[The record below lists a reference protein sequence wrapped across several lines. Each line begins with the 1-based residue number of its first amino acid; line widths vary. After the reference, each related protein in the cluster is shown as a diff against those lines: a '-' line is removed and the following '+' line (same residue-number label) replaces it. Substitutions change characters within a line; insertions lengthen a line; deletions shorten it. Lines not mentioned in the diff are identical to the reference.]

1 MTERDDRF
9 AAALRGWGPI
19 GIAATLVIA
28 LTGPVLEPLG
38 AVLTLAWRW
47 RSRTPWRDL
56 GFARPPSWPVA
67 VAAGIGIGVAL
78 KLVMKALVMPLLG
91 APPVNPVYHYLA
103 HNADA
108 VPGMIFDVIV
118 GAGFNE
124 ELVFRGFLFHRLGQL
139 FGHGRRATAATLLVS
154 SAWFGAVH
162 YPGQGP
168 AGAEQAFIVGLVL
181 GGLYL
186 ATRRLW
192 VSMFA
197 HAAFDIVAVLIIFWG
212 LETQVAHWIFR

>member
-19 GIAATLVIA
+19 GIAATIAIA

-47 RSRTPWRDL
+47 RSHTPWRDL
-56 GFARPPSWPVA
+56 GLYRPPSWPLT

-103 HNADA
+103 HNSAA
-108 VPGMIFDVIV
+108 LPGMMFDVIV

-139 FGHGRRATAATLLVS
+139 LGHGRWATATILFLTSV
-154 SAWFGAVH
+154 WFGIVH
-162 YPGQGP
+162 YPGQGWP
-168 AGAEQAFIVGLVL
+168 GAEQAFFTGLVL

-192 VSMFA
+192 VSMIA
-197 HAAFDIVAVLIIFWG
+197 HAAFDIVAVLIIFWD
-212 LETQVAHWIFR
+212 LETRVAHWIFR